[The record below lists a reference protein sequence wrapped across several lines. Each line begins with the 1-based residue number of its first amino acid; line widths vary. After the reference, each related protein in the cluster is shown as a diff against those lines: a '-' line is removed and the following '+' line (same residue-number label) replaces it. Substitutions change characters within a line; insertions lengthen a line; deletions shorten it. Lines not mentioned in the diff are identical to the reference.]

1 MDTHQKGRRTC
12 VSFSSSSSP
21 PPHRFGASGSLVSV
35 PSYVK
40 RRRLETKRILPV
52 PIQKHFSLIHLLLLF
67 AIVLPIG
74 SGCRCTRPPCPKAQ
88 AGKRGGWGRLVVIS
102 GPPHLLPSSPPEP
115 AITSKATWGSVSR
128 PGASRRRLRLLVP
141 GDGRCP
147 VRTHRSSSVFFFP
160 PPPPPSPSLFY
171 MCIFLFFQSD
181 GLPRGG
187 NY

>member
-12 VSFSSSSSP
+12 VSFSSSSS

-147 VRTHRSSSVFFFP
+147 VRTHRSSSFSPLLLLPPLPFFICVF
-160 PPPPPSPSLFY
+160 
-171 MCIFLFFQSD
+171 FLFFQSD